1 MSKLFWQ
8 IFKYGVI
15 GVAST
20 LVQTGVF
27 YTLATTYLKC
37 LTTDDFAV
45 RLLGFAAA
53 EGLTDGVRAFRF
65 AFATGVGFVLA
76 NVFCWLLNRRYVF
89 TSGRYRWSVEF
100 ALFFATASI
109 ATVVALSISSML
121 IGRFGLMTTLAVFVE
136 VIASFVINFVVRKF
150 VIFKG

>member
-1 MSKLFWQ
+1 MSKLLWQ
-8 IFKYGVI
+8 IFKYGAI

-27 YTLATTYLKC
+27 YTLATSCLKC
-37 LTTDDFAV
+37 LKADDIMVKLF
-45 RLLGFAAA
+45 GFTAA

-65 AFATGVGFVLA
+65 ALATGVGFVIA
-76 NVFCWLLNRRYVF
+76 NIFCWLLNRRYVF
-89 TSGRYRWSVEF
+89 TSGRYRWYIEF
-100 ALFFATASI
+100 GLFFVTASI
-109 ATVVALSISSML
+109 ATFIALALSSIL

-136 VIASFVINFVVRKF
+136 VFASFVINFVVRKF